1 MNCLFFSKHV
11 PSLPS
16 FCSLLLTSLQ
26 SAGKHRL
33 QKWCDTLPNSALS
46 SWFQCV
52 FNLQFFC
59 CCQFEEQEEGYS
71 ISTEGIF
78 MCLQPCL
85 ILPAILTGQMKG
97 VTSSYK
103 PHPARTMFAESH
115 ALGVVGL
122 KQPPEAEIMQEAAQV
137 GPLHSFC
144 FPFVQNSVSLSGTG
158 DWGLAAFH

>member
-1 MNCLFFSKHV
+1 
-11 PSLPS
+11 
-16 FCSLLLTSLQ
+16 
-26 SAGKHRL
+26 
-33 QKWCDTLPNSALS
+33 
-46 SWFQCV
+46 
-52 FNLQFFC
+52 
-59 CCQFEEQEEGYS
+59 
-71 ISTEGIF
+71 

-103 PHPARTMFAESH
+103 PRPARTMFAESH

-122 KQPPEAEIMQEAAQV
+122 KQPPEAEVMQEAAQV

-158 DWGLAAFH
+158 DWGLAAFHQLRYWVCRNLIDPIRVPSVMSTQSTQRVDEEASASYMPGTQISAVLLAGRAAGTGCHSSLLCSARLRQHGIFAVA